1 MPADTAAPVVRQ
13 GSTEPWHE
21 RLPMPAAEAMSAA
34 QRAAA
39 DALIAGPRK
48 GVYGPFLPLLR
59 TPQLL
64 ERVAALGE
72 QLRFHSSLEIRVRE
86 LVTCAAARHTTNQ
99 FEWLMHAPLA
109 IKAGVAESAIAAL
122 HAGARPN
129 GLAADEEIALD
140 FAHELLRTHGVSEP
154 TYAASLKQFGEQGVV
169 ELATLIGYFVM
180 VCWVMNVAHTPAQ
193 PGAQGA
199 PLNAFPL

>member
-64 ERVAALGE
+64 DRVAALGE

-109 IKAGVAESAIAAL
+109 IKAGVAAPAIAAL
-122 HAGARPN
+122 HAGARPKA
-129 GLAADEEIALD
+129 LAADEEIALD
-140 FAHELLRTHGVSEP
+140 FAHELLRTQAVSEP
-154 TYAASLKQFGEQGVV
+154 TYAAALTQFGEAGVV
-169 ELATLIGYFVM
+169 ELATLVGYFVM

-199 PLNAFPL
+199 PLKAFPL

>member
-1 MPADTAAPVVRQ
+1 MPAEPNTSVVRQ
-13 GSTEPWHE
+13 GSSEPWHE
-21 RLPMPAAEAMSAA
+21 RLPLPARDAMSAE

-72 QLRFHSSLEIRVRE
+72 QLRFHGSLDTRLRE

-109 IKAGVAESAIAAL
+109 IKAGVAEATL
-122 HAGARPN
+122 GQLRAGARPKD
-129 GLAADEEIALD
+129 LPADEEIALD
-140 FAHELLRTHGVSEP
+140 FVRELLQTHGVSEP
-154 TYAASLKQFGEQGVV
+154 TYAAAVAKFGEAGVV
-169 ELATLIGYFVM
+169 ELSMLVGYFVM
-180 VCWVMNVAHTPAQ
+180 VCWVMNVGHTPAQ
-193 PGAQGA
+193 AGAQGA
-199 PLNAFPL
+199 PLEPFPL

>member
-1 MPADTAAPVVRQ
+1 MPVETR
-13 GSTEPWHE
+13 E
-21 RLPMPAAEAMSAA
+21 RLPLPAREAMSAEQCA
-34 QRAAA
+34 VA

-72 QLRFHSSLEIRVRE
+72 QLRFHGSLDTRVRE

-109 IKAGVAESAIAAL
+109 IKAGVAETAIAQL
-122 HAGARPN
+122 HAGARPRQ
-129 GLAADEEIALD
+129 LAADEEVALD
-140 FAHELLRTHGVSEP
+140 FTRELLLTHGASET
-154 TYAASLKQFGEQGVV
+154 TYAAALAQFGEAGVV
-169 ELATLIGYFVM
+169 EMATLVGYFVM

-193 PGAQGA
+193 SSAQGA
-199 PLNAFPL
+199 PLQPFPL